1 MWRGIMIIKLPHG
14 RDEDLIIL
22 VVILAL
28 YYYNYYN
35 TFVIGAWGDGH

>member
-22 VVILAL
+22 VLLVL

-35 TFVIGAWGDGH
+35 TFLINARGDGH